1 MLSLLYAADVAD
13 TTAGRRRFGQGAV
26 GGDEGVGGM
35 GVWRRRSRSR
45 RVGRVGN
52 TRMSWVRGL
61 VVVVLV
67 SWLLALFV
75 LAVMVVGAVVVVVTR
90 ARLFFFLFDFN
101 RYYDGVFEGHVRV
114 WC

>member
-1 MLSLLYAADVAD
+1 M
-13 TTAGRRRFGQGAV
+13 
-26 GGDEGVGGM
+26 
-35 GVWRRRSRSR
+35 
-45 RVGRVGN
+45 GN
-52 TRMSWVRGL
+52 TRVSWVRGL

>member
-1 MLSLLYAADVAD
+1 M
-13 TTAGRRRFGQGAV
+13 
-26 GGDEGVGGM
+26 
-35 GVWRRRSRSR
+35 
-45 RVGRVGN
+45 GN
-52 TRMSWVRGL
+52 TRVSWVRGL

-90 ARLFFFLFDFN
+90 ARLFFFDFN
-101 RYYDGVFEGHVRV
+101 RYYDGVFEGHVSV